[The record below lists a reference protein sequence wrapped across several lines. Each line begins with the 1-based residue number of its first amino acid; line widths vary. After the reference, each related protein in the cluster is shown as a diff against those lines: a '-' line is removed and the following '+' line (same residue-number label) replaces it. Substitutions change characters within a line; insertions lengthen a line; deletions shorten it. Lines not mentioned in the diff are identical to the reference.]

1 MWYNKL
7 KCQRGEGTICCRN
20 ALKKTNPDMARM
32 VEKNDRRVRLA
43 IGFWSVF
50 ALVFYFVAAFSEV
63 LASKGW
69 FWAVVVVPIIPVAIF
84 LFGGGLKLMD
94 PAFEG
99 EVTKM
104 VFSVRMEVT
113 SAMKSKG
120 GTTRGGLS
128 ARQVNYTKFWVKD
141 RQGRVHKYAVQL
153 PDNRI
158 DLGIKVGDRVRKYH
172 GLKYPIL
179 LSDPVS
185 ICPICGSPNSE
196 KDPYCYDCGFS
207 ILSEV

>member
-1 MWYNKL
+1 
-7 KCQRGEGTICCRN
+7 
-20 ALKKTNPDMARM
+20 MARM

>member
-1 MWYNKL
+1 ML
-7 KCQRGEGTICCRN
+7 HER
-20 ALKKTNPDMARM
+20 LKKSNPDMARL
-32 VEKNDRRVRLA
+32 VEKNDRRVRTRILLRTVFLLA
-43 IGFWSVF
+43 
-50 ALVFYFVAAFSEV
+50 FYFIAVYAEVA
-63 LASKGW
+63 ASKGH
-69 FWAVVVVPIIPVAIF
+69 FWALIVLPVIPLAVF
-84 LFGGGLKLMD
+84 LFGGGLRLLD

-99 EVTKM
+99 VVTKM

-120 GTTRGGLS
+120 GTTKGGLS
-128 ARQVNYTKFWVKD
+128 ARQVNFTKFWIKD
-141 RQGRVHKYAVQL
+141 RQGKVHKYAVQL

-158 DLGIKVGDRVRKYH
+158 DLGIKVGDRIRKYH
-172 GLKYPIL
+172 GLKYPVL

-207 ILSEV
+207 ILSRT